1 MQSSL
6 KNKNRDSALGTDGI
20 SRLMLRLALP
30 SVLAYLINVLY
41 NIVDRIYIGHISSEG
56 ADSSLALTGLGICLP
71 IIQLVSAFSAFAGT
85 GGAPLAAIE
94 LGKSE
99 LDPSARKTAQKI
111 LGNAAFML
119 VIFSVVL
126 TSFFLVFKTPVLTFF
141 GASEKTLPFADSYLS
156 VYLLGTIC
164 VQLSVGL
171 NPFITCQGHAK
182 TAMISI
188 LIGAADIKD
197 KKEAKKEELEAAKSQ
212 EK

>member
-85 GGAPLAAIE
+85 GGAP
-94 LGKSE
+94 
-99 LDPSARKTAQKI
+99 DPQARAGGRTQQRCAQRYGSPPVSAEYRRTY
-111 LGNAAFML
+111 
-119 VIFSVVL
+119 
-126 TSFFLVFKTPVLTFF
+126 
-141 GASEKTLPFADSYLS
+141 TLL
-156 VYLLGTIC
+156 
-164 VQLSVGL
+164 
-171 NPFITCQGHAK
+171 
-182 TAMISI
+182 
-188 LIGAADIKD
+188 
-197 KKEAKKEELEAAKSQ
+197 
-212 EK
+212 

>member
-56 ADSSLALTGLGICLP
+56 AGSSLALTGLGICLP

-99 LDPSARKTAQKI
+99 LDPSARK
-111 LGNAAFML
+111 F
-119 VIFSVVL
+119 
-126 TSFFLVFKTPVLTFF
+126 
-141 GASEKTLPFADSYLS
+141 
-156 VYLLGTIC
+156 
-164 VQLSVGL
+164 
-171 NPFITCQGHAK
+171 
-182 TAMISI
+182 
-188 LIGAADIKD
+188 
-197 KKEAKKEELEAAKSQ
+197 
-212 EK
+212 